1 MFNVGDYVV
10 RISYN
15 KDIMFRIVNVL
26 AHNTVKLKG
35 VSYRILAD
43 APMSDLEMVGSMRS
57 KEEDLMNSIDITVE
71 KILKKRQEL
80 QKNHTFTQKATVLH
94 IDGDAFY
101 LKLCLKYY
109 KLLDIPVVGEHVTES
124 DQPKRIRLLMD
135 KYNPDIVVLTG
146 HDALNKNYK
155 NIQDVN
161 EYRNSM
167 YFIESVKRI
176 RNMKNCNRDLV
187 IFAGACQSYFEEI
200 LESGADYAASPKR
213 MLIHALDPVFL
224 VEKVINW
231 PFHQVLP
238 IEIALE
244 NTITKFDGLGGYE
257 VMGKCRRGGPIVTE
271 RSIEEPKPDT
281 TLKERLDEPLF
292 SDTFNEFK
300 NKILRKK

>member
-15 KDIMFRIVNVL
+15 RDIMFRIVNVL
-26 AHNTVKLKG
+26 ANSTVKLKG

-43 APMSDLEMVGSMRS
+43 APISDLEMVGSMRS
-57 KEEDLMNSIDITVE
+57 REEDLMNSIDMTIE
-71 KILKKRQEL
+71 KILKKRQEM
-80 QKNHTFTQKATVLH
+80 QKHTCFTQKATVLH

-109 KLLDIPVVGEHVTES
+109 KLLDIPVIGEHVTES

-155 NIQDVN
+155 NLHDVT
-161 EYRNSM
+161 EYRNSA
-167 YFIESVKRI
+167 YFIEAVKRI
-176 RNMKNCNRDLV
+176 RNMKNSNRDLV

-200 LESGADYAASPKR
+200 LEAGADYAASPKR
-213 MLIHALDPVFL
+213 TLIHALDPVFL

-231 PFHQVLP
+231 PFYQVLP
-238 IEIALE
+238 VEIALE

-257 VMGKCRRGGPIVTE
+257 VMGKCRKGGPIVVE
-271 RSIEEPKPDT
+271 R
-281 TLKERLDEPLF
+281 TLETPSLDHTIKERLDAPLF
-292 SDTFNEFK
+292 SDTLNDFK